1 MGNLSNEK
9 INPFHLSLLI
19 YMTQT
24 GVTIFRLPN
33 TLAED
38 YGTNGWLILPFIF
51 LLVMLNIVLISWVY
65 RLGEGKSIFEI
76 LEGVFPKWIIFPLY
90 FGLICLWGNLGSL
103 VVKEYVL
110 ILQMLSLPT
119 TSPMFLKGLV
129 DLLIYLLLIKGIYN
143 ISKAG
148 TVFFYMVVWLI
159 GLVCF
164 LFPEFQFS
172 RLTPFFFQGE
182 THMVKGFF
190 DVFPAFLGYELSLLL
205 FPYAEKSRT
214 KFIKAIHI
222 ANLSMMITYFILCFV
237 LFGFYGY
244 QDLLHRRF
252 PLIDALAY
260 IKLPFIERIESLLF
274 VLFLFSIIITSVMYE
289 WAALVTLQR
298 LFPRLKT
305 NWGGAIIIGATFF
318 LTMIPRVMQ
327 DVVKVLDKIAALE
340 IGVAFGLPLVLIL
353 LLLIVRRKV
362 LKSHG

>member
-9 INPFHLSLLI
+9 INPFHLSILI

-24 GVTIFRLPN
+24 GVTIFQLPN
-33 TLAED
+33 MLAED
-38 YGTNGWLILPFIF
+38 FGTNGWLILPFIF
-51 LLVMLNIVLISWVY
+51 LLAMLNIVLISWVY
-65 RLGEGKSIFEI
+65 RLGEGKSVFEI
-76 LEGVFPKWIIFPLY
+76 LEVVFPKWILFPLY

-103 VVKEYVL
+103 IVKEYVL

-119 TSPMFLKGLV
+119 TPTMFLKGLV
-129 DLLIYLLLIKGIYN
+129 DVLVYLLLIKGIYN

-148 TVFFYMVVWLI
+148 TIFFYMLIWLL
-159 GLVCF
+159 GLVYF

-172 RLTPFFFQGE
+172 RVTPFFFQGE
-182 THMVKGFF
+182 THLIKGFL

-205 FPYAEKSRT
+205 IPYAEQSRK
-214 KFIKAIHI
+214 KFMNAIHI
-222 ANLSMMITYFILCFV
+222 SNLSIMFTYLILCFV

-244 QDLLHRRF
+244 EDLLHRRF

-260 IKLPFIERIESLLF
+260 IKLPFIERMESLLF

-305 NWGGAIIIGATFF
+305 KWAGAVIVGTTFF
-318 LTMIPRVMQ
+318 LTMIPRELQ
-327 DVVKVLDKIAALE
+327 DVTKVLDKIAALE
-340 IGVAFGLPLVLIL
+340 IGVSFGLPLFLIL
-353 LLLIVRRKV
+353 LLLIIRRKV